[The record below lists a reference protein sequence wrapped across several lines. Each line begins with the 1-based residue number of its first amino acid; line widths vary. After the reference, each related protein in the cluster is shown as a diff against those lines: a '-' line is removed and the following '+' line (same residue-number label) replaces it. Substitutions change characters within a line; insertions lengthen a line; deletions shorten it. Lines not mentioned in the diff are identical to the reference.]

1 MPVRAAENMK
11 LRVEAQLA
19 SAERAAASAGSAEE
33 RSRLSTRRANAAA
46 RAAELEVQL
55 AAAKAELQPK
65 LDTVARAQEAAVAA
79 GTARDAAAEAA
90 RKAVRELEPVS
101 VFISRKTQTLYVR
114 QAFQPMMEIPVTIR
128 DADRPI
134 GTYVFT
140 AMERNGDDVR
150 WSVVS

>member
-33 RSRLSTRRANAAA
+33 KRQAEDAKANAAA

-65 LDTVARAQEAAVAA
+65 LDTVARAREAAVAA
-79 GTARDAAAEAA
+79 GTRATPPLRQRVKRCAEL
-90 RKAVRELEPVS
+90 RTGVGLH
-101 VFISRKTQTLYVR
+101 
-114 QAFQPMMEIPVTIR
+114 
-128 DADRPI
+128 
-134 GTYVFT
+134 
-140 AMERNGDDVR
+140 
-150 WSVVS
+150 